1 MILLKRVIGILVIL
15 AIVVL
20 VFVFTSANKGEISVD
35 LLFADVPTT
44 KTVAFMVAFA
54 AGWVFGLLCTGWWA
68 LKLIR
73 ERRVLKRALRASE
86 SEVTSLRNLPL
97 TDAD

>member
-1 MILLKRVIGILVIL
+1 MTLFKRVIAILVLL
-15 AIVVL
+15 AIVVA

-35 LLFADVPTT
+35 LLFAEVPTT

-54 AGWVFGLLCTGWWA
+54 LGWAFGLLCTAWWA
-68 LKLIR
+68 LKLVR
-73 ERRVLKRALRASE
+73 ERRMLKRLLRVSE

-97 TDAD
+97 NDAD